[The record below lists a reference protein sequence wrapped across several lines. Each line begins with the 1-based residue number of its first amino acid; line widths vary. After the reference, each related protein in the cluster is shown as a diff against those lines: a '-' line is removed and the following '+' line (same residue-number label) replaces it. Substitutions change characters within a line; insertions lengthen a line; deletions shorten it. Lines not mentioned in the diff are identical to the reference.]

1 MKNNLLKVI
10 FLFSLFA
17 LMPYINVNAKSETVT
32 DEATLLS
39 ALNDS
44 TIDTIVLG
52 SDIETSSKINITRNV
67 TIDGSGKQIK
77 YVGTFKGTNDNTTW
91 DGIYVLHAY
100 RSNVTVKNI
109 KLTGGNAALNVNGS
123 KVTLVGTIDVSG
135 NGFGGIE
142 MSKGTNVAEYPYIDA
157 KNATIVNTTESKLL
171 PTLWI
176 DGISAEE
183 IKANN
188 VDVEIDDDAF
198 KGAVMVDSNGQ
209 FQFYTEK
216 ANTPTG
222 DGYTDL
228 LEDEDNN
235 NKNENNN
242 QQEQAKDTTISTNP
256 NTSDNVL
263 IYTLISLIG
272 CVTLGYSVKKVATR

>member
-1 MKNNLLKVI
+1 MKKNLLKVV

-52 SDIETSSKINITRNV
+52 SDIETTQKINITRDV
-67 TIDGSGKQIK
+67 TIDGSGNQIK
-77 YVGTFKGTNDNTTW
+77 YVGTFKGTNNNTTW

-100 RSNVTVKNI
+100 RSNVTIKNV

-142 MSKGTNVAEYPYIDA
+142 MGKGTNVVEYPHIDA

-183 IKANN
+183 IEANN

-209 FQFYTEK
+209 FQFYTVK

-242 QQEQAKDTTISTNP
+242 QQEPAKDTTISKNP

-272 CVTLGYSVKKVATR
+272 CATLGYSVKKVATR

>member
-1 MKNNLLKVI
+1 MKKNLLKVV

-44 TIDTIVLG
+44 TIDAIVLG
-52 SDIETSSKINITRNV
+52 SDIEATQKINITRDV
-67 TIDGSGKQIK
+67 TIDGSGNQIK

-100 RSNVTVKNI
+100 RSNVTIKNV

-142 MSKGTNVAEYPYIDA
+142 MGKGTNVVEYPYIDA

-183 IKANN
+183 IEANN
-188 VDVEIDDDAF
+188 VDVEIDEDAF
-198 KGAVMVDSNGQ
+198 KGAVMVDSNRQ
-209 FQFYTEK
+209 LQFYTVK

-235 NKNENNN
+235 NNACGGLSNLLNTNSTNSNNN
-242 QQEQAKDTTISTNP
+242 ST
-256 NTSDNVL
+256 
-263 IYTLISLIG
+263 G
-272 CVTLGYSVKKVATR
+272 CGCNRYRRF